1 MSIYGMGVA
10 DSSLSK
16 KKKVQKES
24 PELERDQQRMALSL
38 HRRREGEKFAREAHN
53 RGQTIVFLSAVGITA
68 LSLTGV
74 GLLIRHYRKKS

>member
-10 DSSLSK
+10 DSAPR

-24 PELERDQQRMALSL
+24 SALESDQQRMALSL

-53 RGQTIVFLSAVGITA
+53 RGQMIVFLSAVGITA
-68 LSLTGV
+68 TALTGV
-74 GLLIRHYRKKS
+74 GLLVRHYRKKRS